1 MSEKNYPEDGY
12 NDLLSA
18 LASKPNKPQWLNTF
32 VRTLQSRDV
41 TLETWN
47 SLINVI
53 SNIASDTVSISDF
66 LQILYK
72 NCVWSV
78 KGSASLEE
86 KIGNVVLELSD
97 FGINIDVS
105 KINKA
110 VFSEGSTIYNT
121 NGYLIKLTNV
131 NLAAN
136 SVTTEAIASGAVTLS
151 KFDSDVLDRL
161 SQIDTKL
168 DKRTEKENVVYTHL
182 KDGRDV
188 PTPFT
193 DWYAGPS
200 IMFRDSAGKSQ
211 VGTASDTDDG
221 HTIVNKEYLAKVADT
236 KLDSKANESTFSC
249 VYAVNS
255 HGNNTEIPY
264 AALET
269 AETVMLRDENGRSK
283 IADPDPNSATDIANV
298 KFVKEQVAG
307 IVNSA
312 PETLDTLQELSKA
325 LGDDPNFANTVI
337 TELGTKSNATNITNG
352 TALNSLVGNA
362 IENNQVISENVSS
375 FGTNNF
381 TGLKGYYWS
390 DIDFNAKKIQ
400 ISKSH
405 TDTTEITCKYQV
417 GDVISI
423 VNKFRYENCS
433 TITAVDIN
441 TVTVD
446 SLPFSS
452 IENTTADYSDYVIYC
467 PEKPDIGEVDLG
479 KNAIAFGEEN
489 SASNRSVL
497 VAGRQNKASGQ
508 YSASLGRLNKS
519 LGYGSVTMGR
529 QCVASEDY
537 SMAVG
542 YKSKAISRFSNA
554 EGYGCVAG
562 GTVSDISQ
570 NPNRDKFTTGFYS
583 HAEGYATLSSG
594 LASHSEGLQT
604 AAAGSYSHIEGFSSN
619 VAPNEINTNNYT
631 IIKESWYNKPFS
643 LSLRDGG
650 HAEGRDTLALAKY
663 SHAQNESCI
672 AQNIGSHAGGNHTV
686 TSRAYQTAIGEYNAD
701 NTSALL
707 IVGNGSD
714 TKRSNALELDKN
726 GNTKIAG
733 SLTLDMNGIPKQIDG
748 ISDFIGTSSTIAMS
762 QKGATD
768 YTDKTHYGYSGDDL
782 LIIPEGTTT
791 INDYAYKKTNYKCV
805 VIPNSVTRIGFS
817 AFEGCTGLTNI
828 TIPDSVTIIGDY
840 AFASCPALKS
850 VTIPDSVTR
859 INWGA
864 FSGCSRL
871 TSVTIGN
878 GVTRIVNY
886 AFASCP
892 ALKSITIPNSVEKI
906 EYGAFQGSQITIID
920 LTAFTTESFPTI
932 DANVFELGIGDVI
945 KVVKGRKNELANLST
960 NWSAYAD
967 YIVEVPTVE
976 TVDAELTT
984 LQTEL
989 ETGLANIQ
997 TATENI
1003 IAIQTAL
1010 IGG

>member
-53 SNIASDTVSISDF
+53 SNIASDTISVSDF

-110 VFSEGSTIYNT
+110 VFSEGNTIYNT

-136 SVTTEAIASGAVTLS
+136 SVTTEAIASGAVTFNKL
-151 KFDSDVLDRL
+151 DSDVLNRL

-211 VGTASDTDDG
+211 VGTASDTDDSN
-221 HTIVNKEYLAKVADT
+221 TIVNKEYLAKVADT
-236 KLDSKANESTFSC
+236 KLDSKANQSTFSC

-255 HGNNTEIPY
+255 LGDNTEIRY
-264 AALET
+264 TASET
-269 AETVMLRDENGRSK
+269 ANTMMMRDAYGR
-283 IADPDPNSATDIANV
+283 ANV
-298 KFVKEQVAG
+298 ETPQNPKNIVNKEYVDKFVKEQVAG

-312 PETLDTLQELSKA
+312 PEDLNTLQELADA
-325 LGDDPNFANTVI
+325 LNKDSDFANTII
-337 TELGTKSNATNITNG
+337 TKLGTKSNATNITNG
-352 TALNSLVGNA
+352 TALNSLVGNN

-479 KNAIAFGEEN
+479 KNAIVFGEEN

-537 SMAVG
+537 SMAAG
-542 YKSKAISRFSNA
+542 YKSKAIGRFSNA

-594 LASHSEGLQT
+594 LASHSEGLRT
-604 AAAGSYSHIEGFSSN
+604 TAAGSYSHTEGFSSN
-619 VAPNEINTNNYT
+619 VAPNEINTKDYA
-631 IIKESWYNKPFS
+631 IIKASWDNKPFS
-643 LSLRDGG
+643 LSLKDGC
-650 HAEGRDTLALAKY
+650 HAEGHNTLALAKY

-686 TSRAYQTAIGEYNAD
+686 TSRTYQTVIGEYNAD
-701 NTSALL
+701 NKSALL

-714 TKRSNALELDKN
+714 TKRSNALELDTN

-733 SLTLDMNGIPKQIDG
+733 SLTLDMNGTPKQIDG

-762 QKGATD
+762 QKGAAD
-768 YTDKTHYGYSGDDL
+768 YTNKTHYGYSGDDL

-791 INDYAYKKTNYKCV
+791 IDDYAYEKTNYKCV
-805 VIPNSVTRIGFS
+805 VIPNSVTRIGF
-817 AFEGCTGLTNI
+817 
-828 TIPDSVTIIGDY
+828 Y
-840 AFASCPALKS
+840 
-850 VTIPDSVTR
+850 
-859 INWGA
+859 A

-967 YIVEVPTVE
+967 YIVEVPTVK